1 MSTRESIRTEKCFR
15 AANQAVERHRLS
27 VDGELLRFLCEC
39 SNLACAD
46 DVELTRTE
54 YATVRRGTLRF
65 AVVTGH
71 EDGEERVLDEFDRYT
86 VVEKTAAYPQQ
97 AVRKE
102 SPDTRLRESPPDFRA
117 V

>member
-1 MSTRESIRTEKCFR
+1 MSTTESVRTEKRFR
-15 AANQAVERHRLS
+15 AANEAVERHRAS

-39 SNLACAD
+39 SDLACTD

-86 VVEKTAAYPQQ
+86 VVEKTAA
-97 AVRKE
+97 
-102 SPDTRLRESPPDFRA
+102 
-117 V
+117 